1 MMVLPVGE
9 PSGKAGSLCKPF
21 LRAFILLFTS
31 VCKMWVRISA
41 LDLGRTSTPGRCIVS
56 VDVGRTSCLSPLGL
70 AESSGH
76 ALCFPL
82 VSRRVIM
89 PTRAEILDT
98 LAASQT
104 QVMAFFQ
111 GPSPEDLERPATA
124 SGVPGA
130 APWRAK
136 DHLAHLVKSERNIQQ
151 LLRRTLAGET
161 RDVLLRLQYPA
172 GAMPGNPGNLSALTP
187 EEEER
192 LEMAVA
198 SVNQT
203 YVNAHHD
210 DSMEMLAADFLAAR
224 QETLD
229 LLQQFTDDQLAT
241 PVPTVIGDQAAG
253 DLFAGRAGH
262 AAEHITWI
270 EEGFRDTPH
279 G

>member
-1 MMVLPVGE
+1 METREGATRALPGTPPRE
-9 PSGKAGSLCKPF
+9 GGNPRS
-21 LRAFILLFTS
+21 
-31 VCKMWVRISA
+31 
-41 LDLGRTSTPGRCIVS
+41 LDLGRTSTTCRCIVS
-56 VDVGRTSCLSPLGL
+56 VDVGRTYCLSPLGL

-76 ALCFPL
+76 ALFFPL

-98 LAASQT
+98 VAASET

-111 GPSPEDLERPATA
+111 GLSPEDLERPATA
-124 SGVPGA
+124 SGVPGE

-136 DHLAHLVKSERNIQQ
+136 DHFAHLVKSERNVQQ

-192 LEMAVA
+192 LEIAVA

-203 YVNAHHD
+203 DGNAHHD
-210 DSMEMLAADFLAAR
+210 DSMGMLARDFRAGPT
-224 QETLD
+224 ETLD
-229 LLQQFTDDQLAT
+229 PLRT
-241 PVPTVIGDQAAG
+241 
-253 DLFAGRAGH
+253 
-262 AAEHITWI
+262 
-270 EEGFRDTPH
+270 
-279 G
+279 

>member
-1 MMVLPVGE
+1 
-9 PSGKAGSLCKPF
+9 
-21 LRAFILLFTS
+21 
-31 VCKMWVRISA
+31 
-41 LDLGRTSTPGRCIVS
+41 
-56 VDVGRTSCLSPLGL
+56 
-70 AESSGH
+70 
-76 ALCFPL
+76 
-82 VSRRVIM
+82 M

-111 GPSPEDLERPATA
+111 GLSPEDLERPATA
-124 SGVPGA
+124 NGVPGE

-136 DHLAHLVKSERNIQQ
+136 DHFAHLAQNERNIQQ

-161 RDVLLRLQYPA
+161 
-172 GAMPGNPGNLSALTP
+172 GMPGNLGALTR

-192 LEMAVA
+192 LEMAIA
-198 SVNQT
+198 SLNQT
-203 YVNAHHD
+203 YLNAHHD